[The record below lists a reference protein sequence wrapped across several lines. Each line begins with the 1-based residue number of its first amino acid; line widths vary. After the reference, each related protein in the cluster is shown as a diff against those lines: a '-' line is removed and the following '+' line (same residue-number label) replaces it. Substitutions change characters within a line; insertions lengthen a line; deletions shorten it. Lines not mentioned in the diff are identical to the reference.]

1 MYLWSRILQLPAL
14 AGKGA
19 QSASP
24 SPWAPQVIWVPHSLR
39 SNAWAKHA
47 SAQLSTF
54 PSNCECSRRPRWSC
68 FIKAGFSVAVCVLL
82 IAGFSAAQAAPLI
95 ANVPGRQTTS
105 LNGQWRAIVDP
116 YDVGAFD
123 YRGQPLKNNGAFYKD
138 HKPQSKS
145 ELVEY
150 DFDGSEPLQV
160 PGDWNSQRESLLFYE
175 GSVWYKRSF
184 DYSWGAK
191 KRLFLHFGAANYL
204 AFAYMNG
211 EELGRHEGG
220 FTPFDFE
227 ITGRVRPR
235 GNFIVL
241 RVNNAR
247 AKENVPTVVTDWW
260 NYGGITRPVTLVE
273 VPETFVRDYCI
284 QLEKGSRRR
293 IKGWVQ
299 LDGPHLQQ
307 KIRIRILEA
316 GIDQTFAT
324 DSRGRAEFS
333 FDAAL
338 DLWSPQNPKLYK
350 VEIAGETD
358 EVVESIGFRSIEVRG
373 SDILLN
379 GAPVFLRGISIHEE
393 APDRPGRAWSEQ
405 DARTLLGWAREL
417 GCNFVRLA
425 HYPHSEAMLRVA
437 DEMGVMVW
445 EEVPVYWTIQWENP
459 DTLRNARN
467 QLNEVV
473 TRDHNRASVLMY
485 SVANETPV
493 SESRNRFLR
502 ELIHDV
508 RGADSTRLVTAAL
521 QSEQVMEGNQ
531 ATIRINDPIAGDLD
545 VMGNN
550 EYIGWYGGRLSDLD
564 TIRWTSRY
572 EKPLIMSE
580 FGGDALY
587 GFHGDPLTR
596 WTEEYQA
603 SLYEKQIAMLRRIPF
618 LRGAT
623 PWILKDFRSPR
634 RTLPHMQ
641 DYFNRKGLVSEHGQ
655 KKKAFFVLQHY
666 YRELSLVPAP

>member
-1 MYLWSRILQLPAL
+1 MFLCSRIVRAGLQVTGCMVL
-14 AGKGA
+14 A
-19 QSASP
+19 
-24 SPWAPQVIWVPHSLR
+24 
-39 SNAWAKHA
+39 
-47 SAQLSTF
+47 
-54 PSNCECSRRPRWSC
+54 
-68 FIKAGFSVAVCVLL
+68 AGFC
-82 IAGFSAAQAAPLI
+82 AAQVAPLI
-95 ANVPGRQTTS
+95 ANVPARQTTS
-105 LNGQWRAIVDP
+105 LDGEWRVIVDP
-116 YDVGAFD
+116 YDVGTLD
-123 YRGQPLKNNGAFYKD
+123 YRGQPLSNNGAFYKN

-150 DFDGSEPLQV
+150 DFDSSATLHV

-184 DYSWGAK
+184 DYSAAASH
-191 KRLFLHFGAANYL
+191 RLFLHFGAANYV
-204 AFAYMNG
+204 AFAYLNG

-235 GNFIVL
+235 ENFLIL

-247 AKENVPTVVTDWW
+247 ARENVPTVVTDWW

-273 VPETFVRDYCI
+273 APQTFVQDYFI
-284 QLEKGSRRR
+284 QLQKGSQRR

-299 LDGPHLQQ
+299 LNGPRLQQ
-307 KIRIRILEA
+307 KIRIRIREA
-316 GIDQTFAT
+316 GIDETFAT

-338 DLWSPQNPKLYK
+338 HLWSPQNPKLYK

-358 EVVESIGFRSIEVRG
+358 EVAESIGFRAIEVRG
-373 SDILLN
+373 GDILLN
-379 GAPVFLRGISIHEE
+379 GAPVFLRGINIHEE
-393 APDRPGRAWSEQ
+393 APDRPGRAWREP
-405 DARTLLGWAREL
+405 DARTLLAWARDL

-459 DTLRNARN
+459 GTLRNAEN
-467 QLNEVV
+467 QLNEML
-473 TRDHNRASVLMY
+473 TRDHNRASVVMY

-493 SESRNRFLR
+493 SESRNHFLR
-502 ELIHDV
+502 ELIYEV
-508 RGADSTRLVTAAL
+508 RATDSTRLVTAAL
-521 QSEQVMEGNQ
+521 QSEQVMQGNQ
-531 ATIRINDPIAGDLD
+531 ATIRVNDPIAGDLD

-550 EYIGWYGGRLSDLD
+550 EYIGWYGGGLGDLA
-564 TIRWTSRY
+564 TLRWTSRY
-572 EKPLIMSE
+572 DKPLIMSE
-580 FGGDALY
+580 FGGEALF

-603 SLYEKQIAMLRRIPF
+603 NLYEKQIAMLKRIPF
-618 LRGAT
+618 LRGTT

-634 RTLPHMQ
+634 RTLPHFQ
-641 DYFNRKGLVSEHGQ
+641 DFFNRKGLVDEHGQ
-655 KKKAFFVLQHY
+655 RKKAFFVLQRY
-666 YRELSLVPAP
+666 YRELATAPVQ